1 MIVKPVINVYN
12 IWISG
17 LCACVYLC
25 WHVHQEKSSDGSLS
39 LTVAL
44 VRTIQ
49 TVSLQDVKEALLPES
64 RSVESLCS

>member
-1 MIVKPVINVYN
+1 M
-12 IWISG
+12 
-17 LCACVYLC
+17 
-25 WHVHQEKSSDGSLS
+25 HQENSSNGSLS

-64 RSVESLCS
+64 RNVESLYS